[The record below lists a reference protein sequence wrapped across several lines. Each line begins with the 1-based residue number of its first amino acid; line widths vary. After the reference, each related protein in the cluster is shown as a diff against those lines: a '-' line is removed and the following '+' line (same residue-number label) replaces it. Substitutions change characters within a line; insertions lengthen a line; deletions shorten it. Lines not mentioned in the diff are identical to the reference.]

1 MRALH
6 QSLLARLPL
15 LTLILCGPV
24 GAVGAATS
32 TPSDTAALSG
42 ADAAAI
48 RKAAGANNLPDLY
61 KALFAAIAA
70 APDRLAEVVRDATSL
85 APALQDPIVRTVD
98 SAFPGRLQQPRQAE
112 AQAGPAEAEAQ
123 PGAPVENKPEPEP
136 SPWSGEIAAA
146 AGIATGNSPLDTI
159 NLETTVAYTTGA
171 WEHEASLDYI
181 LSRDSQTTSA
191 NRLEL
196 EYSPSYHFD
205 ERLFAL
211 GLGRFVRDR
220 SEDFQFTGIEAVGPG
235 YEAIKTDDMTL
246 SVAVGPGLRQEKE
259 RKRDG
264 GRLRNEPVGVTTSQF
279 AWNLTHRLQFTN
291 GATLVGNTA
300 ATWIDTTSALTL
312 KFDEHF
318 SGRLSY
324 SIRHNTNP
332 PGDDNKTDTLTR
344 AAIVYGFGE

>member
-1 MRALH
+1 MRALR
-6 QSLLARLPL
+6 QFLARLPL
-15 LTLILCGPV
+15 LTVLLCGPV
-24 GAVGAATS
+24 AAVGAAAS
-32 TPSDTAALSG
+32 PPSDTSVLSET
-42 ADAAAI
+42 DAAAI
-48 RKAAGANNLPDLY
+48 REAAGANNLPDLY

-70 APDRLAEVVRDATSL
+70 APDRLAAVVGDAMAL
-85 APALQDPIVRTVD
+85 APEFQDPIMRTVD
-98 SAFPGRLQQPRQAE
+98 SAFPGRLEQPRQAE
-112 AQAGPAEAEAQ
+112 AQAAPATPEAPPGVQPESKPEAQ
-123 PGAPVENKPEPEP
+123 P
-136 SPWSGEIAAA
+136 SPGSGEIAAA
-146 AGIATGNSPLDTI
+146 AGIATGNSPLDTV
-159 NLETTVAYTTGA
+159 NLETTVAYTTGP

-196 EYSPSYHFD
+196 EYSPRYHVN

-246 SVAVGPGLRQEKE
+246 SVALGPGLRQEKE

-279 AWNLTHRLQFTN
+279 AWNLTHRLQFSN
-291 GATLVGNTA
+291 GTTVVGNTA

-344 AAIVYGFGE
+344 AAIVYGFGQ

>member
-1 MRALH
+1 MR
-6 QSLLARLPL
+6 QSLLASLPL
-15 LTLILCGPV
+15 LTVILCGSV
-24 GAVGAATS
+24 AAVSAATS
-32 TPSDTAALSG
+32 PSSNGPALSE

-48 RKAAGANNLPDLY
+48 REAAGANNLPELY
-61 KALFAAIAA
+61 KTLFTAIAT
-70 APDRLAEVVRDATSL
+70 APDRLAEVVRDAMTL
-85 APALQDPIVRTVD
+85 APEFQGPIVRTVD
-98 SAFPGRLQQPRQAE
+98 SAFPGLLQQPRQAE
-112 AQAGPAEAEAQ
+112 ANEGPAKAQ
-123 PGAPVENKPEPEP
+123 PDAQAENKPEP

-146 AGIATGNSPLDTI
+146 AGVATGNSPLDTI
-159 NLETTVAYTTGA
+159 NLETTVAYTTGP
-171 WEHEASLDYI
+171 WEHEGSLDYT

-220 SEDFQFTGIEAVGPG
+220 SEDFQFTGIEAAGPG
-235 YEAIKTDDMTL
+235 YEAIKNDDMTL

-264 GRLRNEPVGVTTSQF
+264 GRLRNEPVGLMTSQY
-279 AWNLTHRLQFTN
+279 AWNLTHRLQFSN
-291 GATLVGNTA
+291 GATVVGNTA
-300 ATWIDTTSALTL
+300 ATWIDTTSAITL

-344 AAIVYGFGE
+344 AAIVYGFGQ